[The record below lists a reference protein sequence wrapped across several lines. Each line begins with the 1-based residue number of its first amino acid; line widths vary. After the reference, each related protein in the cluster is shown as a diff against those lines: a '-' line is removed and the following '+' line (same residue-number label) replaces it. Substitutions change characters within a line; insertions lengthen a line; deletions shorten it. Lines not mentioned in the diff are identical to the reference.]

1 MGSTIFVV
9 DDDEMILRQAEFIL
23 GREGFVVEK
32 YESGPRCL
40 IALKEKKPDLIL
52 LDIEMIPMDG
62 IATLCEIRGMQS
74 VADVPVMFIT
84 SSLDSEREKDASG
97 LGAVDYV
104 IKPFIP
110 KDLVD
115 RVKNIVT

>member
-1 MGSTIFVV
+1 MGEKIFVV
-9 DDDEMILRQAEFIL
+9 DDDEMIRRQAEFIL
-23 GREGFVVEK
+23 CREGYEVEK
-32 YESGPRCL
+32 IESGIQCL
-40 IALKEKKPDLIL
+40 EVLTEQEPALIL

-62 IATLCEIRGMQS
+62 IETLRRIREMEVRS
-74 VADVPVMFIT
+74 HIPVMFIT

-110 KDLVD
+110 KDLLD
-115 RVKNIVT
+115 RVKKILG